1 VNKLYARIWVA
12 PALLLLFSALIWLTD
27 ADLRLA
33 RFVYDERIG
42 WPGVHRFP
50 WDFIYDYAQLPAFI
64 LFGLSLLVL
73 LAGTVVKSL
82 KVYRRQTLFLV
93 LLLIIGPGLLINVLL
108 KDNHG
113 RARPRE
119 VIEFGGNYEFGQIW
133 ERGET
138 GKNSSFP
145 SGHSSVGFYMIAPW
159 FLLRRQKQ
167 SQGLAWLVGGI
178 GFGSLIGTARILQG
192 GHFLSD
198 VLWSGG
204 LVYITGELLILLL
217 DPDDS
222 TPETS

>member
-1 VNKLYARIWVA
+1 MNKLYARIWVA

-33 RFVYDERIG
+33 RFVYDEHIG

-50 WDFIYDYAQLPAFI
+50 WDFIYDYAVIPAFV
-64 LFGLSLLVL
+64 LFGLSLFIL

-82 KVYRRQTLFLV
+82 KFYRRHTLFLV
-93 LLLIIGPGLLINVLL
+93 LLLLIGPGLLINVLL

-217 DPDDS
+217 VPDKS
-222 TPETS
+222 QPELT